1 MSKHNYKYFDKKQ
14 PTKTYSTSLG
24 DVKDIDE
31 MYNDL
36 GLDEKN
42 EVATEP
48 EVVEERKITS
58 VIYKNKEYPIKDV
71 WHDGMVIVLSN
82 MRAEPNTDSNVLAVL
97 AEGKAIKINDKQAND
112 EFYKIKFGDT
122 IGYMKKELC
131 KITS

>member
-36 GLDEKN
+36 DLDEKN

-48 EVVEERKITS
+48 EVVEEKEITS
-58 VIYKNKEYPIKDV
+58 VIYKNKEYPVKDV

-82 MRAEPNTDSNVLAVL
+82 MRAEPNMDSNVLAVL
-97 AEGKAIKINDKQAND
+97 RPGIQIKIDTKNVRG
-112 EFYKIKFGDT
+112 EFYNIKFGDIDGFIKT
-122 IGYMKKELC
+122 DLV
-131 KITS
+131 KIVS